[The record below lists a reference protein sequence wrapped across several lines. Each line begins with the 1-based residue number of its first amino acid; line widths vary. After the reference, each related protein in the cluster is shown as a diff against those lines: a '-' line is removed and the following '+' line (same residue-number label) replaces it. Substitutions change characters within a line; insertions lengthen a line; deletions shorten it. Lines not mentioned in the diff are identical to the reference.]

1 METTHTLR
9 WKDTHVS
16 DDARSAPTDETP
28 TDAASSDGAGD
39 TETTGN
45 ATDSEE
51 PQVDDA
57 TLEEAKK
64 SVEGLDDR
72 YRPGAR
78 PTVALPGTNGTVAG
92 TAFADMVDDNGEMVD
107 ADDQDASDSSETDS
121 TDTDHAGSDE
131 KVTSST
137 DG

>member
-1 METTHTLR
+1 M
-9 WKDTHVS
+9 S

-92 TAFADMVDDNGEMVD
+92 TAFADMVDGDGELVD
-107 ADDQDASDSSETDS
+107 ADDQNNRNEVDQPSDSD
-121 TDTDHAGSDE
+121 
-131 KVTSST
+131 KVASST

>member
-1 METTHTLR
+1 MTHTLR

-16 DDARSAPTDETP
+16 DDAQSEPT
-28 TDAASSDGAGD
+28 
-39 TETTGN
+39 
-45 ATDSEE
+45 
-51 PQVDDA
+51 VDDA

-107 ADDQDASDSSETDS
+107 ADDRESTDS
-121 TDTDHAGSDE
+121 DGSADTDHADTQE
-131 KVTSST
+131 KVTSSN
-137 DG
+137 DA

>member
-1 METTHTLR
+1 M
-9 WKDTHVS
+9 S

-28 TDAASSDGAGD
+28 TDAASKGDASDTAGP
-39 TETTGN
+39 GN
-45 ATDSEE
+45 ATDGNE

-107 ADDQDASDSSETDS
+107 ADDQDASDSSEQTAR
-121 TDTDHAGSDE
+121 TPITPAAT
-131 KVTSST
+131 KR
-137 DG
+137 